1 MKAAERQ
8 LRIQELFA
16 SQEFVDVETLCRVL
30 EASESTVRRD
40 LSELEKSGFLRRV
53 HGGALSLQ
61 SRDDLLDFQRQSVRC
76 QEEKR
81 RIGKVAAALVEDE
94 QTLILDGGSTV
105 AEVARNL
112 LGRRLHIV
120 TNSIPIAEIFADSRT
135 VELTLTGGF
144 LYPRLGVLLG
154 PFCEQMLE
162 NVSADVLFMGIGG
175 ITESGLSNNNT
186 LIVSSECRMI
196 TASRRVIIV
205 ADHTKFG
212 RKALVHLASLE
223 EADTIVTDSEVTPE
237 FQELVRE
244 KGIELVTARGQND

>member
-8 LRIQELFA
+8 LRIQELFS
-16 SQEFVDVETLCRVL
+16 SQEFVEVETLCRLL

-40 LSELEKSGFLRRV
+40 LSELERTGLLRRV
-53 HGGALSLQ
+53 HGGALSAQ

-81 RIGKVAAALVEDE
+81 RIGKAAAGLIENE

-112 LGRRLHIV
+112 LGRALHIV
-120 TNSIPIAEIFADSRT
+120 TNSIPIAEIFSDSRT

-154 PFCEQMLE
+154 PFCEQMLAS
-162 NVSADVLFMGIGG
+162 VTADVLIMGSGG

-196 TASRRVIIV
+196 TSSRKVIIV

-212 RKALVHLASLE
+212 RKALVHLAGLE
-223 EADTIVTDSEVTPE
+223 EADVIVTDSGVAPE
-237 FQELVRE
+237 FQELVKS
-244 KGIELVTARGQND
+244 KGIELVIA

>member
-1 MKAAERQ
+1 MKAAERL
-8 LRIQELFA
+8 LRIQELFS
-16 SQEFVDVETLCRVL
+16 SQEFVDVETLCRLL

-40 LSELEKSGFLRRV
+40 LSGLEKNGFLRRV
-53 HGGALSLQ
+53 HGGALSLQQ

-81 RIGKVAAALVEDE
+81 RIGKMAAALVEDE

-120 TNSIPIAEIFADSRT
+120 TNSLPIAEIFSDSRT

-154 PFCEQMLE
+154 PFCEQMLGS
-162 NVSADVLFMGIGG
+162 VSADLLIMGIGG
-175 ITESGLSNNNT
+175 ITESGLSNNNS

-196 TASRRVIIV
+196 TASRKVIIV

-212 RKALVHLASLE
+212 RKALVHLAALE
-223 EADTIVTDSEVTPE
+223 EADTIVTDSGVPPE
-237 FQELVRE
+237 FQELVRS
-244 KGIELVTARGQND
+244 KGIELVVS

>member
-16 SQEFVDVETLCRVL
+16 GQEFVDIETLCRAL
-30 EASESTVRRD
+30 DASESTVRRD
-40 LSELEKSGFLRRV
+40 LSELESAGFLRRV

-61 SRDDLLDFQRQSVRC
+61 SRDELLDFQGQSIRC
-76 QEEKR
+76 QDEKK
-81 RIGKVAAALVEDE
+81 RIGRLAASLVEDE

-105 AEVARNL
+105 AEVAKNL
-112 LGRRLHIV
+112 LGRRLHVV
-120 TNSIPIAEIFADSRT
+120 TNSIPIAEIFYDSRL

-162 NVSADVLFMGIGG
+162 TVSADLLIMGIGG

-186 LIVSSECRMI
+186 LIVGSERKMI
-196 TASRRVIIV
+196 TASRKVIIV

-212 RKALVHLASLE
+212 RKALVHLAPLE
-223 EADTIVTDSEVTPE
+223 EAQVIVTDLETPAE
-237 FQELVRE
+237 FEKLAKSRGVELL
-244 KGIELVTARGQND
+244 KA

>member
-8 LRIQELFA
+8 LRIQELF
-16 SQEFVDVETLCRVL
+16 SNQEFMDVETLCRVL

-40 LSELEKSGFLRRV
+40 LSELEKTGFLRRV

-61 SRDDLLDFQRQSVRC
+61 SRDELLDFQRQSVRS

-81 RIGKVAAALVEDE
+81 RIGKVAAGLVEDE

-120 TNSIPIAEIFADSRT
+120 TNSIPIAEIFSDSRA
-135 VELTLTGGF
+135 VELTLTGGY

-154 PFCEQMLE
+154 PFCEQMLA
-162 NVSADVLFMGIGG
+162 NVSADVLIMGSGG

-186 LIVSSECRMI
+186 LIVGSECRMI
-196 TASRRVIIV
+196 TSSRKVIIV

-212 RKALVHLASLE
+212 RKALVHLAGLE
-223 EADTIVTDSEVTPE
+223 QANVIVTDSGVAPE
-237 FQELVRE
+237 FQELLKS
-244 KGIELVTARGQND
+244 KGIELVIA

>member
-1 MKAAERQ
+1 MKAAQRQ
-8 LRIQELFA
+8 LKIQEFFS
-16 SQEFVDVETLCRVL
+16 SQEFSDIETLCRML

-40 LSELEKSGFLRRV
+40 LSELEKAGLLRRV

-61 SRDDLLDFQRQSVRC
+61 SRDDLLDYQRQSVRC
-76 QEEKR
+76 PEEKR
-81 RIGKVAAALVEDE
+81 RIGRLAAGLVEDE

-105 AEVARNL
+105 AEVARHL

-120 TNSIPIAEIFADSRT
+120 TNSLPIAEIFYDSRT

-162 NVSADVLFMGIGG
+162 TVSADVLIMGSGG

-186 LIVSSECRMI
+186 LIVGSERKMIHASSQ
-196 TASRRVIIV
+196 VIIV
-205 ADHTKFG
+205 ADHSKFG
-212 RKALVHLASLE
+212 RKALVPLAPLE
-223 EADTIVTDSEVTPE
+223 EADVIVTDSAAPE
-237 FQELVRE
+237 EYCRLVEER
-244 KGIELVTARGQND
+244 GVRLVVA

>member
-8 LRIQELFA
+8 LRIQEMFS

-40 LSELEKSGFLRRV
+40 LSELEKTGFLRRV

-81 RIGKVAAALVEDE
+81 RIGKTAAGLVEDE

-120 TNSIPIAEIFADSRT
+120 TNSIPIAEIFSDSRT

-162 NVSADVLFMGIGG
+162 NVSADILIMGIGG

-212 RKALVHLASLE
+212 RKALVHLASLD
-223 EADTIVTDSEVTPE
+223 EADMIVTDSDVAPE
-237 FQELVRE
+237 FQELVRAN
-244 KGIELVTARGQND
+244 GIELVMA